1 MRRVAALKRA
11 SPSPPAPPA
20 EPLLDEASSFAG
32 WMRGQAARH
41 GYTLDGSQLAA
52 VQALERLYEDL
63 LGLERMES
71 PLVRLLA
78 RRRAVPGL
86 YLWGGVGRGKSFL
99 MDSLFAFAPGGRKKR
114 IHFHRFMQEVHHK
127 LKRLQGQADPVTA
140 VARRAAKDTRLLCLD
155 EFQVTDIGDA
165 MLMRR
170 FLEGLF
176 AEGVVL
182 VTTSN
187 VRPDDLYKHGL
198 QRSQFIPAIELL
210 RKHLQVVNVD
220 AGTDYRLRALERVEI
235 FHAPLDEAAER
246 NLMVAFDA
254 VASGEGIPDAKLDI
268 EGRPLKSRRHA
279 EGVVWFDFADL
290 CGGPRGKGDYIE
302 LARNYHTVLLSGIPQ
317 LSADHKDWARRLTWL
332 VDEFYD
338 RRVKLICSAAVTAER
353 LYPPGVGTEFDR
365 TVSRLQEMQSR
376 QYLARA
382 HLP

>member
-1 MRRVAALKRA
+1 VSALR
-11 SPSPPAPPA
+11 SVSPPPGAQPA
-20 EPLLDEASSFAG
+20 EPLLDDASSFAG
-32 WMRGQAARH
+32 WMRWHAAKH
-41 GYTLDGSQLAA
+41 GYTLDDSQRAA
-52 VQALERLYEDL
+52 VQQLERLYEDL
-63 LGLERMES
+63 LGLERMEVR
-71 PLVRLLA
+71 LVRLLA

-114 IHFHRFMQEVHHK
+114 IHFHRFMREVHHD
-127 LKRLQGQADPVTA
+127 LKRLQGQADPVIA
-140 VARRAAKDTRLLCLD
+140 VARRVAKDVRLLCLD

-165 MLMRR
+165 MLMRK

-187 VRPDDLYKHGL
+187 TRPDDLYKHGL
-198 QRSQFIPAIELL
+198 QRGQFLPAIDLL
-210 RKHLQVVNVD
+210 KKHLRVVNVD
-220 AGTDYRLRALERVEI
+220 AGTDYRLRTLERVEI

-246 NLMVAFDA
+246 NLETTFDA
-254 VASGEGIPDAKLDI
+254 IARGEGITEARLDI
-268 EGRPLKSRRHA
+268 EGRSLRSRRRA
-279 EGVVWFDFADL
+279 EGVVWFDFTDL
-290 CGGPRGKGDYIE
+290 CAGPRAKGDYIE

-317 LSADHKDWARRLTWL
+317 LTAEHRDWARRLTWL

-338 RRVKLICSAAVTAER
+338 RRVKLICSAAVPAER
-353 LYPPGVGTEFDR
+353 LYPGGSGTEFDR
-365 TVSRLQEMQSR
+365 TTSRLQEMQSR